1 MPPPE
6 GPTTASFSPGAIF
19 RLTCSSTG
27 PASSLYEKLTSR
39 YSTSPFTSR
48 SSTASGA
55 SCTSGSVRMSSRKR
69 EKPAVPCM

>member
-6 GPTTASFSPGAIF
+6 GPTTASFSPGW
-19 RLTCSSTG
+19 TVSDTPESTG
-27 PASSLYEKLTSR
+27 ALFSPYEKLTSR

-55 SCTSGSVRMSSRKR
+55 SFIDGSC
-69 EKPAVPCM
+69 A